1 MDVLD
6 DLSASKKEVITSL
19 MQGVIEAI
27 GEMSYSNDTTQ
38 CLVVAVV
45 IALKDYSWMSV
56 DQVIEELVKYKESN
70 GL

>member
-6 DLSASKKEVITSL
+6 DLSTRQKEVISFL
-19 MQGVIEAI
+19 MQGVIGAV
-27 GEMSYSNDTTQ
+27 GNMSYSDDTTQ

-45 IALKDYSWMSV
+45 IALEEYSWISV

-70 GL
+70 